1 MTEQIQGDKTD
12 RSKARSSLGISQ
24 KIVCEDEACIGKVV
38 DSASSA
44 PGETGSED
52 KKANKSNSS
61 SMSIGGSDI
70 CSEDAC
76 IGKD

>member
-12 RSKARSSLGISQ
+12 RSKTRSSMGISQ

-38 DSASSA
+38 NSASPA
-44 PGETGSED
+44 PGETGSEE
-52 KKANKSNSS
+52 KKSKKSTGS
-61 SMSIGGSDI
+61 SMSIGGSEI